1 MNNEI
6 ISQKDKGEN
15 YISALSYLVFFIP
28 ILLIPNSKLTRFHAN
43 QGLILFIIAT
53 LSSMV
58 IWIPKIGM
66 TISFVIRIALFILF
80 VYGVINSIQGKMIR
94 LPIIGKL
101 NIIK

>member
-28 ILLIPNSKLTRFHAN
+28 ILLKPNSKFTRFHAN